1 MFTKKRAV
9 KRTLKQVELYASA
22 SLEMLKA
29 LVEKIELRFDR
40 KNPSP
45 IDKIKVLLEALYQE
59 YETDFP
65 NVADPFRYHRTQTRF
80 NFSHQLFRNTK
91 DAVQRSINAVLKIFK
106 GGLNSRKDFLW
117 HECSRFT
124 KMFAGALKRDCKHS
138 P

>member
-45 IDKIKVLLEALYQE
+45 IEKIKVLLEALYQE
-59 YETDFP
+59 HMTDFL
-65 NVADPFRYHRTQTRF
+65 NVTDAFCCRRTQTRF
-80 NFSHQLFRNTK
+80 NFSHQLSRHIK
-91 DAVQRSINAVLKIFK
+91 DAAQGFINAVLKIVE
-106 GGLNSRKDFLW
+106 GGLNPRKDFLR
-117 HECSRFT
+117 HQCSRLT
-124 KMFAGALKRDCKHS
+124 KWLAGTLKALEHS